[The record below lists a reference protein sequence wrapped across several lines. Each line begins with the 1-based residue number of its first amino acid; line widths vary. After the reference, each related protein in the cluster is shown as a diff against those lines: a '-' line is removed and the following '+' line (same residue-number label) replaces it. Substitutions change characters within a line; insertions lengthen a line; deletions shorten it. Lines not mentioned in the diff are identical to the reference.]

1 MDGRSDSTPVV
12 IGPPDPV
19 GPTFVASLTSV
30 PIRSLACGGDDAFG
44 GAVSSAGGVVVL
56 CRYLRDLGA
65 HGYSLSRV
73 YQDVHEDAVNRVT
86 ASPC

>member
-30 PIRSLACGGDDAFG
+30 PMRSMACGGDDTCW
-44 GAVSSAGGVVVL
+44 GAASSVGADFVRLG
-56 CRYLRDLGA
+56 CYLRDLGA
-65 HGYSLSRV
+65 HGV
-73 YQDVHEDAVNRVT
+73 
-86 ASPC
+86 